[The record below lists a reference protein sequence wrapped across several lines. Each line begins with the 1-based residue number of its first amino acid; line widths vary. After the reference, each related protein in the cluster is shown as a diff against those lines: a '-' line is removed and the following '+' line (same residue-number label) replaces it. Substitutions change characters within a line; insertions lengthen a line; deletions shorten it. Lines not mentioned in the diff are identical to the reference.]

1 MEVEVQNVSSA
12 RSIPSDEELGNWVR
26 LAFGGEQRG
35 SLTVRIV
42 DEPESAELN
51 QRYRQVQGA
60 TNVLAFPVGA
70 AVLPDMEDLPPLGDI
85 VICAPVLEREARD
98 QGKTLQC
105 HWAHIAVHGSLHLQ
119 GFDHDNDVD
128 AQQMESRET
137 ELLKTLGFG
146 DPYAGDD

>member
-1 MEVEVQNVSSA
+1 MEIDVQNVSAAS
-12 RSIPSDEELGNWVR
+12 SVPSDDELGGWVR
-26 LAFGGEQRG
+26 LAFDGEQRG

-42 DEPESAELN
+42 DEPERAELN

-60 TNVLAFPVGA
+60 TNVLAFPVGTEA
-70 AVLPDMEDLPPLGDI
+70 LPDMDDPPPLGDI

-98 QGKTLQC
+98 QGKTLQS

-137 ELLKTLGFG
+137 ELLETLGFG
-146 DPYAGDD
+146 NPYVCDD